1 MRPVTTSGACPAD
14 YPIPPDRASSIAGSL
29 MWTGG
34 RPDGRSCLKPAG
46 CDVSGQRSGCVVC
59 DDAGMPNEPGQE
71 RPLDPATVAVVAG
84 RPSATGEPLN
94 QPIVLASNVRGSG
107 EYSRTDG
114 TATWSALETAIGLLE
129 GGRALAFSSGMAAAA
144 AAIYALAPRVVVVPE
159 VSYLGVR
166 SLLGEYERQGSIE
179 LRRVDVTDTEAVFTA
194 AEGADVVWVE
204 TPTNPTLDVAD
215 LPAIGQRVGAA
226 GVRMVVDSTFATP
239 LRQQPLAHGAA
250 IVVHSATKF
259 IGGHSDLLLGLCV
272 TADDDIHERL
282 FQARTFQG
290 ATPARSK
297 RSSRCAGCGPCRSG
311 WRRRNATQLSS
322 SNGFASIPPSMTF
335 ATPAAGRWSRS
346 CALVVLSPPTRC
358 ASRSACSCPP
368 PASAAWRRPSSVA
381 RNTPVMPTSIPAC
394 CE

>member
-1 MRPVTTSGACPAD
+1 MK
-14 YPIPPDRASSIAGSL
+14 L
-29 MWTGG
+29 
-34 RPDGRSCLKPAG
+34 AG
-46 CDVSGQRSGCVVC
+46 CDVSGQRSGRVGC
-59 DDAGMPNEPGQE
+59 DDVGMPNEPGQE

-179 LRRVDVTDTEAVFTA
+179 LRRVDVTDTEAVLTA

-272 TADDDIHERL
+272 TADDDVHERL
-282 FQARTFQG
+282 FQARAFQG
-290 ATPARSK
+290 ATPGALEAFLALRGLRTLPIRLAAAERNAAELVERLRRHPAVDDVRYPGSGAMVAFV
-297 RSSRCAGCGPCRSG
+297 CAGGAVAADAVCEQVRLLVPATSLGG
-311 WRRRNATQLSS
+311 VETTIERRQKYAGDTHVHPGLLRMSVGIEHIDDLWHDLDTVLTAT
-322 SNGFASIPPSMTF
+322 
-335 ATPAAGRWSRS
+335 R
-346 CALVVLSPPTRC
+346 
-358 ASRSACSCPP
+358 
-368 PASAAWRRPSSVA
+368 
-381 RNTPVMPTSIPAC
+381 
-394 CE
+394 